1 MDGQYPQSLPPLS
14 SKNGK
19 RPHWLMTGGQP
30 EEDDVLDLGQIF
42 SVLRRRGL
50 LIAGVATVV
59 TSLALVKAVTNPTYK
74 SAFQILT
81 RPVTAESQVVTS
93 LPQALNSNANASR
106 DVNNVVRGFDDT
118 RMKLL
123 TSSKIIQP
131 IVDKFKPQYPELTYE
146 SLAAGIS
153 IKPVPNTEIVEI
165 IYEDS
170 KPEKVKA
177 ILDELSKSYLA
188 YSLDERLAD
197 VRQGTNFIESQLP
210 QLQKQ
215 VETGQQRLQQ
225 FRQQYNLFDPESQS
239 RELSEQMTAFRRQRL
254 ENEVALNQIRS
265 GFSDLQSQLAQK
277 PDGVAATTA
286 LSQNARY
293 QRLLEQL
300 QTVDTQIAA
309 ESSLFVNGSPNVR
322 VLQDQ
327 RSNLL
332 PLINNEAQRVQDEVA
347 SQIRDLSARNQALV
361 STEGQLN
368 DRMKQLSVIA
378 REYTRIQRELQIAT
392 DNLNQ
397 FLAKR
402 EALRIDAGQ
411 RQTPWQLVAAPG
423 EPGQSRFRTTLLLG
437 AILGLLLGSAIA
449 LLVDKLNNIF
459 YSPDEVKA
467 ATRLPMLGVIPTNQ
481 ELDEMDRLN
490 ALPDAGG
497 VFQRASQ
504 FMGFKPR
511 KFGAVPFLEAFR
523 SLYTN
528 VRLLHSETPVRALV
542 VSSPT
547 PQDGKSTVA
556 LYLAQVAAAMGQRVL
571 LVDAELRRP
580 QLHNRL
586 GLVNT
591 KGLSDLVSSNLDY
604 KQVVQQSPQD
614 ENLFILTAGQVSR
627 DPVSLLSSVKMQQ
640 LMEQFKSA
648 FDLVIYDTPPLIGLA
663 DANLVAAKT
672 DGLLLVT
679 RLGKTNRDAQK
690 QALEG
695 LRISPTVIL
704 GTVANDSKHHVG
716 NLQMAYYYD
725 TVQTQQAIGGATRR

>member
-14 SKNGK
+14 SRNGK

-30 EEDDVLDLGQIF
+30 EADDVLDLGQVF
-42 SVLRRRGL
+42 SVLRRRVL
-50 LIAGVATVV
+50 IIAGVATVI
-59 TSLALVKAVTNPTYK
+59 TSAALVKAVTSPSYRST
-74 SAFQILT
+74 FQILT
-81 RPVTAESQVVTS
+81 KPVTAESQVATS
-93 LPQALNSNANASR
+93 LPQALNSSANR
-106 DVNNVVRGFDDT
+106 DPSVVAPGFDET

-123 TSSKIIQP
+123 KSPKIIQP
-131 IVDKFKPQYPELTYE
+131 IVDKLKDKYPDITYE
-146 SLAAGIS
+146 KLINGIE
-153 IKPVPNTEIVEI
+153 IKPLPNTEVVEI
-165 IYEDS
+165 RYEDA
-170 KPEKVKA
+170 KPERVKD
-177 ILDELSKSYLA
+177 ILQELSDSYLR
-188 YSLDERLAD
+188 YSLEERLSD

-215 VETGQQRLQQ
+215 VELGQQRLQQ
-225 FRQQYNLFDPESQS
+225 FRQQYNIFDPESQS
-239 RELSEQMTAFRRQRL
+239 KELSEQMTAFRRQRL
-254 ENEVALNQIRS
+254 ETEVALNQVRS
-265 GFSDLQSQLAQK
+265 SFSDLQTQLSQK
-277 PDGVAATTA
+277 PDGLASTTA

-293 QRLLEQL
+293 QKLLEQL
-300 QTVDTQIAA
+300 QSVDTQIAA
-309 ESSLFVNGSPNVR
+309 ESSLFVDSSPNVQ

-327 RSNLL
+327 RSNLV

-361 STEGQLN
+361 GTEEQLN
-368 DRMKQLSVIA
+368 QRMKDLSVIA

-392 DNLNQ
+392 ENLNQ

-402 EALRIDAGQ
+402 EALKIDAGQ
-411 RQTPWQLVAAPG
+411 RQTPWQLIAGPSNPG
-423 EPGQSRFRTTLLLG
+423 LSRFRTTLALG
-437 AILGLLLGSAIA
+437 AILGLLLGAAIA
-449 LLVDKLNNIF
+449 LLVDKMSNVF
-459 YSPDEVKA
+459 YNPDEIKA

-490 ALPDAGG
+490 ALPNAGG

-528 VRLLHSETPVRALV
+528 IRLLHSDAPVRSLV

-547 PQDGKSTVA
+547 PQDGKSTIA

-580 QLHNRL
+580 QMHNRL
-586 GLVNT
+586 GLVNA
-591 KGLSDLVSSNLDY
+591 KGLGDLIGSNLDY
-604 KQVVQQSPQD
+604 KQVIQQSPQD
-614 ENLFILTAGQVSR
+614 DNLHILTAGQVSR
-627 DPVSLLSSVKMQQ
+627 DPVSLLSSPRMQQ

-648 FDLVIYDTPPLIGLA
+648 FDLVIYDTPPLVGFA

-672 DGLLLVT
+672 DGLLFVS
-679 RLGKTNRDAQK
+679 RVSKTNRDALK
-690 QALEG
+690 QALEE

-704 GTVANDSKHHVG
+704 GTVANDSRQQST

-725 TVQTQQAIGGATRR
+725 TMQTAQAIDGSPTLR